1 MRALRSILGIRWQ
14 DKITNLEILDRAET
28 TRIEAVLLR
37 AQLRLTG
44 HVIRMEEDHMPRQ
57 LLY

>member
-1 MRALRSILGIRWQ
+1 MRALRSILGLRWQ

-44 HVIRMEEDHMPRQ
+44 HVIRI
-57 LLY
+57 